1 MEINESIF
9 SWKLRKFTRHGG
21 FLFCRDVLTM
31 MASTATIVVV
41 VTGMIYVGPDF
52 TTGEKISNRA
62 SQILENELHA
72 NSTILTEETRDVL
85 SEIANYKGK
94 NPTKETTSKLIDAT
108 KETAPPT
115 DCHFPWRQNACVKN
129 ILENLQK
136 RSSNE

>member
-9 SWKLRKFTRHGG
+9 SWRLRKFTQHGC
-21 FLFCRDVLTM
+21 FRLCRDVLTM
-31 MASTATIVVV
+31 IASMATIVVV
-41 VTGMIYVGPDF
+41 VTGTIYVGPDF

-62 SQILENELHA
+62 SQILESELHD
-72 NSTILTEETRDVL
+72 NSTALTEETREAL

-94 NPTKETTSKLIDAT
+94 NLTKETASKLIDAT
-108 KETAPPT
+108 KEMAPPT